1 MANSIYGQLLRNP
14 RKDRNLELVRSGKRF
29 RKLIAMPT
37 TKGFKIFG
45 EDLVVVEKTPPTIIM
60 NNLPAAGLAV
70 LDLSKKLMMEL
81 YWRIK
86 GQFGDRCQ
94 MLLTDT
100 DSLAVELQSDD
111 IVEDLRPLMDVLDTS
126 SLPPEH
132 PLYDARYARVQG
144 RLKIEYG
151 GFRIQRFAAVRSKVY
166 ALDLASPNGKSVVY
180 KAKGV
185 QKSALKRSVEFEDY
199 KRCVFDSVAKYVTF
213 HSIRT
218 DGQHRL
224 YTLKQTKVGL
234 QNFDNKRY
242 IEPCG
247 IRTRAFGYRP
257 VEQLPNKVGSFS
269 ALVFLPGWPN
279 THPLRAC
286 VLQDFW
292 EDMEEDHVAAHVDQ
306 VEGEMQVSR
315 RQNVK
320 CHPFVKLF
328 MKDPAII
335 HVQDNWGPE
344 DDELLDVMMDL
355 ADNAS

>member
-1 MANSIYGQLLRNP
+1 
-14 RKDRNLELVRSGKRF
+14 
-29 RKLIAMPT
+29 
-37 TKGFKIFG
+37 
-45 EDLVVVEKTPPTIIM
+45 
-60 NNLPAAGLAV
+60 
-70 LDLSKKLMMEL
+70 
-81 YWRIK
+81 
-86 GQFGDRCQ
+86 

-257 VEQLPNKVGSFS
+257 VEQLRNK
-269 ALVFLPGWPN
+269 
-279 THPLRAC
+279 
-286 VLQDFW
+286 DFW

-306 VEGEMQVSR
+306 VEGEMQ
-315 RQNVK
+315 
-320 CHPFVKLF
+320 
-328 MKDPAII
+328 
-335 HVQDNWGPE
+335 DNWGPE